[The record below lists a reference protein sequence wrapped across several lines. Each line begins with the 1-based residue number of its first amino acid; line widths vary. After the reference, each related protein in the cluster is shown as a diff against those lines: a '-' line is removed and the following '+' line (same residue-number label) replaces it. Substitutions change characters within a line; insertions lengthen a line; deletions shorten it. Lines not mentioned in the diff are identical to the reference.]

1 LNRRLYRFE
10 QFMDNLMIR
19 NEFSV
24 SACRRPR
31 TLNVPSMYDL
41 RNSLPKQVLNASESA
56 IAASFGNHKNIS

>member
-1 LNRRLYRFE
+1 
-10 QFMDNLMIR
+10 MDNLMIR

-24 SACRRPR
+24 TACRRPR
-31 TLNVPSMYDL
+31 TMHVPSLYDL